1 MIGERD
7 LDFIIDSVQCD
18 YLEDDDG
25 VQGSWKIARDP
36 EAPSIIYV
44 LYRPYDD
51 GSQDTYYPPKATR
64 YRLTL
69 LDEIEGDD
77 AENMYEKWQGRRE

>member
-7 LDFIIDSVQCD
+7 LDFIIDSVQYD
-18 YLEDDDG
+18 YLENNDD
-25 VQGSWKIARDP
+25 VQGNWKITRDLGT
-36 EAPSIIYV
+36 PSLIYV
-44 LYRPYDD
+44 FYQPYED

-64 YRLTL
+64 YRLML

-77 AENMYEKWQGRRE
+77 AENMYEKWQERR